1 MNIAKSSITSDTPLA
16 FTITDAARKIGVS
29 SSLIWK
35 LARTGRL
42 DLVRVGGRTLV
53 RADDLQKLINGGSR

>member
-1 MNIAKSSITSDTPLA
+1 LA

-42 DLVRVGGRTLV
+42 DLVRIGGRTLV
-53 RADDLQKLINGGSR
+53 RADDLQKLIEGGSR

>member
-1 MNIAKSSITSDTPLA
+1 MNLAKSSITPDTPLA
-16 FTITDAARKIGVS
+16 FTVTDAARKIGVS

-42 DLVRVGGRTLV
+42 DLVRIGGRTLV
-53 RADDLQKLINGGSR
+53 RANDLQKLIEGGSR

>member
-1 MNIAKSSITSDTPLA
+1 MNLAKSSITQDAPLA